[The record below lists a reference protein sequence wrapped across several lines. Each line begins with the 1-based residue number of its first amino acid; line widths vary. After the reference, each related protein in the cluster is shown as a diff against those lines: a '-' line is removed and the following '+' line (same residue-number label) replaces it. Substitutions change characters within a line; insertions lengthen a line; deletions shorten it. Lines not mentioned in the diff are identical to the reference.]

1 MENPTVDGCEQKK
14 ILVNMV
20 LPTKNPISSIPLR
33 HSAQRQ
39 NESGGHHISEPG
51 TMGQEPCEK

>member
-1 MENPTVDGCEQKK
+1 
-14 ILVNMV
+14 MV